1 MIKLRYPQFWL
12 KRGMTSSLLIPLSW
26 IYILLG
32 FLRKLI
38 ITPIKLPG
46 FVICIGNVSVGGT
59 GKTQVTKW
67 LADNFQKNNY
77 NFLIITKAYGA
88 QIKGAKI
95 VEKTDLAEYVGDESK
110 LLSFYGPVIAAKS
123 LKYALPLINQLK
135 PDVIIFDDGMQNPS
149 FIKDLTILVIDT
161 IRNVGNNK
169 IFPSGPLRMN
179 LIHALSKSDV
189 IAFTG
194 NHPCNNFSLIQTI
207 IDSKKPFFK
216 SKMQLKTNI
225 DKTKNYYAFA
235 GIGNPS
241 SFFHLLE
248 ENGVNIVLKK
258 AFPDHYNYTALD
270 IKQLV
275 DEAGDLD
282 LQLMTTQK
290 DFVKINDPIN
300 IVNVEV
306 DLYFDNETQL
316 FNIINEKIKAHI

>member
-1 MIKLRYPQFWL
+1 MIKLNYPQFWL
-12 KRGMTSSLLIPLSW
+12 KRGMISLLLIPFSW
-26 IYILLG
+26 IYILLS

-46 FVICIGNVSVGGT
+46 FVICIGNMSVGGT

-67 LADNFQKNNY
+67 LASNCQKNNY

-88 QIKGAKI
+88 KIKKAKI

-110 LLSFYGPVIAAKS
+110 LLSLYGPVLAAKS

-135 PDVIIFDDGMQNPS
+135 PDIIIFDDGMQNPA

-169 IFPSGPLRMN
+169 IFPAGPLRVN
-179 LIHALSKSDV
+179 ISHALSKAD
-189 IAFTG
+189 IITFTG
-194 NHPCNNFSLIQTI
+194 NRSCNNFNLIQTI

-216 SKMQLKTNI
+216 SKMQLKTDI

-241 SFFHLLE
+241 SFVQLLK
-248 ENGVNIVLKK
+248 ENGANIVLKK
-258 AFPDHYNYTALD
+258 AFPDHYNYTNSD
-270 IKQLV
+270 IKQLI
-275 DEAGDLD
+275 DEADSLD
-282 LQLMTTQK
+282 LQLITTQK
-290 DFVKINDPIN
+290 DFVKINDETN
-300 IVNVEV
+300 IVSVEV
-306 DLYFDNETQL
+306 DLYFENETQL
-316 FNIINEKIKAHI
+316 FNIINEKIKVHI